1 VILRRYIALNL
12 VRGWLMVLLVVGSV
26 FGLIAFITELER
38 TRFDYDALAVA
49 RYTLSTLPQQL
60 VGLAPVI
67 ALLGSIMALANL
79 ARYNELTVISCAGVS
94 RKSLLTA
101 IALPTV
107 LLMGLLWASL
117 EFATPRLHQVAE
129 QQRHYLRYRGDVRI
143 PDGGVWS
150 RNERR
155 YVHLARL
162 DEKGVPGG
170 INLYEFD
177 EDGKLVRTLS
187 AGSAEVLSGRRWLL
201 KRVREKRLVDGVF
214 QTRGYPELE
223 VGGMWAQDELPT
235 LSLTADSMT
244 LSVLY
249 RYGQFLRANGQS
261 WRSYMGAFWQKLALP
276 LTVGAMVL
284 LATPIAAS
292 LGSRRNSNFGVN
304 LGIGAL
310 IGILFYLGAQIIYAL
325 GQLLSLPVAV
335 VAFLPTGIVL
345 AVALMLLRGMRW

>member
-1 VILRRYIALNL
+1 MILRRYIAASL
-12 VRGWLMVLLVVGSV
+12 VRGWLMVFLVVGAV

-49 RYTLSTLPQQL
+49 RYTLFTLPQQL

-79 ARYNELTVISCAGVS
+79 DRYNELTVISCAGVS

-101 IALPTV
+101 IALPTL
-107 LLMGLLWASL
+107 LLMTLLWASL
-117 EFATPRLHQVAE
+117 EFATPRLHQLAE

-150 RNERR
+150 RNKGR

-162 DEKGVPGG
+162 DEEGTPGG
-170 INLYEFD
+170 IDVYEFD
-177 EDGKLVRTLS
+177 NDGQLVRTLHAS
-187 AGSAEVLSGRRWLL
+187 SAEVLSNRRWLL
-201 KRVREKRLVDGVF
+201 KRVREKYLVDGVF
-214 QTRGYPELE
+214 RTRGHAELE
-223 VGGMWAQDELPT
+223 VRNMWDEDELPT

-249 RYGQFLRANGQS
+249 KYSQFLKANGQS
-261 WRSYMGAFWQKLALP
+261 WQTYLGAFWQKLALP

-310 IGILFYLGAQIIYAL
+310 VGILFYLGAQIIYAL
-325 GQLLSLPVAV
+325 GQLLSLSVPV
-335 VAFLPTGIVL
+335 VAFLPTAIVIF
-345 AVALMLLRGMRW
+345 AALLLLRRMHW